1 MKAGSFLTELKRRN
15 VYKVAVAY
23 IVACWALA
31 QGIAQVFP
39 VFNVSTCAIRL
50 IVILIII
57 GFPVAVVLAWVFE
70 ITPEGTK
77 RTTDTSPDEAPD
89 IVRQLEARDR
99 QQFVRG
105 YLCALIYAGLG
116 DKTKAIDYLKREYL
130 GDDKIDIPGIRVD
143 PMLDVPRNDPRSKT
157 LAAETPGYTI
167 RSAYLKLVTS
177 KARGPSKY

>member
-31 QGIAQVFP
+31 QGIAQVLP
-39 VFNVSTCAIRL
+39 VFDVSTCAIRL

-70 ITPEGTK
+70 ITPEGIK

-89 IVRQLEARDR
+89 IVRHLEARDR

-105 YLCALIYAGLG
+105 YLCALVYAGLG
-116 DKTKAIDYLKREYL
+116 DKTKAIDYLMRDYHN
-130 GDDKIDIPGIRVD
+130 DDNIDTTAIPVD
-143 PMLDVPRNDPRSKT
+143 PVLDSLNCDPRF
-157 LAAETPGYTI
+157 ETSALDLNPSITGP
-167 RSAYLKLVTS
+167 RSDTRPPRELDSV
-177 KARGPSKY
+177 R

>member
-31 QGIAQVFP
+31 QGIAQVLP
-39 VFNVSTCAIRL
+39 VFDVSTCAIRL
-50 IVILIII
+50 IVILIIF

-70 ITPEGTK
+70 ITPDGIK

-89 IVRQLEARDR
+89 IVRHLEARDR

-116 DKTKAIDYLKREYL
+116 DKTKAIDYLKQEYVNR
-130 GDDKIDIPGIRVD
+130 DKIDITGIRVG
-143 PMLDVPRNDPRSKT
+143 PMLDAPRDGPRFKT
-157 LAAETPGYTI
+157 LADE
-167 RSAYLKLVTS
+167 VNN
-177 KARGPSKY
+177 